1 MNTMTKL
8 HMSKKNVPETKIIDV
23 YEDDNIIEFTT
34 RFANSPLFD
43 KRYRLD
49 KKEWEAFFEA
59 QKLLSE
65 ID

>member
-1 MNTMTKL
+1 MM
-8 HMSKKNVPETKIIDV
+8 KKNVPETKIIDV
-23 YEDDNIIEFTT
+23 YQDDNVIEFTT

-43 KRYRLD
+43 RRYRLY
-49 KKEWEAFFEA
+49 KKEWEAYFEA